1 METNINKISE
11 NDNNEDVK
19 LNNCVVSE
27 AAGFH
32 YTKWIL
38 NYLTKSKNNFSLPR
52 PSIGNQ
58 PLPK

>member
-1 METNINKISE
+1 MDKNINKISE
-11 NDNNEDVK
+11 NGKNEDVR

-27 AAGFH
+27 AAVFH
-32 YTKWIL
+32 CIKCIL
-38 NYLTKSKNNFSLPR
+38 NYLTKTKNNLSLPR